1 MNAHSQ
7 KGHIVANKI
16 SLLDLCLRISNGTP
30 TRFDDNIVANICRG
44 HAEFLAGALLELMDN
59 EPCLRK
65 VLSKKFYKYRELSS
79 GECDEI
85 VAMFFRL
92 HGKFPKSK

>member
-1 MNAHSQ
+1 
-7 KGHIVANKI
+7 
-16 SLLDLCLRISNGTP
+16 
-30 TRFDDNIVANICRG
+30 
-44 HAEFLAGALLELMDN
+44 
-59 EPCLRK
+59 